1 MLVQTYALAF
11 LLLLF
16 NGLLIEYTSVA
27 TPSQPDAPVSR
38 IDASQEQINSDDTSG
53 SDTQAKHQIA
63 LLGQLIYSGI
73 DGINEVFREIRGS
86 FTFLSAVYTNFTS
99 GGEWKEWARSS
110 VEL

>member
-1 MLVQTYALAF
+1 M
-11 LLLLF
+11 
-16 NGLLIEYTSVA
+16 
-27 TPSQPDAPVSR
+27 PSQPDAPVSR
-38 IDASQEQINSDDTSG
+38 IDASQEQINPDDRSG
-53 SDTQAKHQIA
+53 SGTQATQQID
-63 LLGQLIYSGI
+63 LLGQFIYTGI